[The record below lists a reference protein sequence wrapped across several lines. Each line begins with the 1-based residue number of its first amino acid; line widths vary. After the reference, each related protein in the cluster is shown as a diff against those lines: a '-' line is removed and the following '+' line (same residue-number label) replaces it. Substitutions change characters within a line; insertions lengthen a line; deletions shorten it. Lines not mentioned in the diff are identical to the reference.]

1 VTASFLY
8 ETIQNHV
15 LTPALLPTILVA
27 ARTSLFPS
35 NARPHRPPANQTVSR
50 THDPKAALTEQSS
63 TVLDMDVTRSLETLP
78 LANTEAVSMPN
89 EVESA
94 AIKRQCAAD
103 ILSLIPRPVART
115 FYGGGGSAA
124 DHPPMGQQEIR
135 NQSQNGDG
143 DLTKQDQA
151 PAHKQD
157 RDLAFLLS
165 AIETD
170 LLDPFSDAY
179 CNRHLI
185 FSIIEAVLVRLLPEL
200 SERPISELMEERG
213 VVLS

>member
-1 VTASFLY
+1 
-8 ETIQNHV
+8 
-15 LTPALLPTILVA
+15 
-27 ARTSLFPS
+27 
-35 NARPHRPPANQTVSR
+35 
-50 THDPKAALTEQSS
+50 
-63 TVLDMDVTRSLETLP
+63 MDVTRSLETLP
-78 LANTEAVSMPN
+78 LANTKAVSMPN

-124 DHPPMGQQEIR
+124 DHPPMGQQESR

-143 DLTKQDQA
+143 DGDSTKHDQA

-185 FSIIEAVLVRLLPEL
+185 FSIIETVLVRLLPEL
-200 SERPISELMEERG
+200 SERPITELMEERG